1 MVTKVR
7 IPSRNPQHPIRPR
20 NHDCSRRR
28 REGSSKPKA
37 KMTAVSNVA
46 LRSVE
51 ELAGDPVVRFSID
64 GQPMIGG
71 LALYVDEHE
80 RRLSA
85 GIGAV
90 TCRALLY
97 GLWLLPSWGWTPP
110 EMLPDMK
117 VQRLR
122 AAPHVASETDG
133 GFVRTYEPPGVLRS
147 VAFYGKC
154 IERSVDRAARFT
166 PIVQRFALV
175 DEEQQSVPLSVEWMA
190 REWGVGIIRIR
201 QESIPQILV
210 PASPAEIGIPS
221 LYRWWVAELAY
232 ERYLREHPSG

>member
-7 IPSRNPQHPIRPR
+7 IPSRTPQHPIRPR

-64 GQPMIGG
+64 GQPIIGG

-90 TCRALLY
+90 TCRALLH

-110 EMLPDMK
+110 ELLPDIK

-122 AAPHVASETDG
+122 AAPHVAIETDG
-133 GFVRTYEPPGVLRS
+133 GFVRTYEPPGVVRS
-147 VAFYGKC
+147 VAFSGKS
-154 IERSVDRAARFT
+154 IERSVHRAARFT
-166 PIVQRFALV
+166 PIVQRFVFV
-175 DEEQQSVPLSVEWMA
+175 DEEHQSVPVAVEWRA

-201 QESIPQILV
+201 QESSPQTLV
-210 PASPAEIGIPS
+210 PAIPAEIGVPS
-221 LYRWWVAELAY
+221 VYRWWVAELAY
-232 ERYLREHPSG
+232 ARYLRKSPSG